1 MLTKNGVVK
10 VADLA
15 FLNDDSSIYFKLFSN
30 SYLENYYVGPEIID
44 SLKKSMLA
52 PKYDLFKN
60 DVFAFGMTILE
71 AATLEYSSSCY
82 DYNKF
87 SINFMKIEA
96 LLDSLS
102 QRYSIFFINFLKDI
116 LQEKEKYRPNF
127 EDLNSLLSPFHSD
140 KLKKPKSKVQSIVSN
155 QIKYSEKS
163 PKKKPIYAGYSQK
176 ATEDKENLLNAAI
189 DKTNEN
195 SENNNRLRQ
204 KFMMNE
210 NEIGSNLF
218 IKPFEKNVKF
228 YNDSNFKKENNNH
241 NGIPLSLKENNSV
254 NVYNVY
260 ESSRSEPKY
269 GVSTPH
275 ANIAN
280 DIDYRTSIIK
290 TDNWQSEND
299 RLNEIERK
307 INEALRLSEETI
319 KTHGN

>member
-71 AATLEYSSSCY
+71 AATLE
-82 DYNKF
+82 F

-218 IKPFEKNVKF
+218 IKPFEKNMKF
-228 YNDSNFKKENNNH
+228 YNDSNFKKETNNH
-241 NGIPLSLKENNSV
+241 NGIPLSLKENNSI

-269 GVSTPH
+269 RVSTPEKTQV
-275 ANIAN
+275 NIAN
-280 DIDYRTSIIK
+280 DIDCRTNIK

-319 KTHGN
+319 KTHGK